1 MKVTFTDE
9 ELTRIR
15 RAYNIE
21 EKNTGFQIKTN
32 DAMRDEII
40 IEAYVSGI
48 DSFFCVDS
56 DSVAEILNNNPDVNQ
71 ESERGSDEFEYEL
84 DRLYRVVNTEDSNES
99 LWYFILQGF
108 SEAGGFHGIKSKD
121 LCATAQE
128 ALDAG
133 EERVI
138 ELNKMTFEQQSKELW

>member
-1 MKVTFTDE
+1 MNVRFTDE

-21 EKNTGFQIKTN
+21 ERNTAFQIKTN
-32 DAMRDEII
+32 DEMRNEII

-48 DSFFCVDS
+48 DAFFYVDS
-56 DSVAEILNNNPDVNQ
+56 DSVDEILTSNPDVNQ
-71 ESERGSDEFEYEL
+71 EAERGSDKFEYEL
-84 DRLYRVVNTEDSNES
+84 DRIYRVVNTEEPEEA

-108 SEAGGFHGIKSKD
+108 SEAGGFHCIKSKD

-128 ALDAG
+128 ALDCG

>member
-1 MKVTFTDE
+1 MNVTFTDE

-48 DSFFCVDS
+48 DAFFYVDS
-56 DSVAEILNNNPDVNQ
+56 DSVAEILTSNPDVNQ
-71 ESERGSDEFEYEL
+71 EAKRGSDKFEYEL
-84 DRLYRVVNTEDSNES
+84 DRIYRVVNTEEPEEA

-128 ALDAG
+128 ALDTA

>member
-1 MKVTFTDE
+1 MNVTFTDE

-32 DAMRDEII
+32 DDMRDEII

-48 DSFFCVDS
+48 DAFFYVDS
-56 DSVAEILNNNPDVNQ
+56 DSVAEILSSNSDVNQ
-71 ESERGSDEFEYEL
+71 EAERGSDKFEYEL
-84 DRLYRVVNTEDSNES
+84 DRLYRVVNTEEPNEA

-133 EERVI
+133 EERVV

>member
-1 MKVTFTDE
+1 MNVTFTDE

-32 DAMRDEII
+32 EEMRNEII

-48 DSFFCVDS
+48 DTFFYVDS
-56 DSVAEILNNNPDVNQ
+56 DSVDEILSSNPDVNQ
-71 ESERGSDEFEYEL
+71 KAGRASDKFEYEL
-84 DRLYRVVNTEDSNES
+84 DRLYRVVNTEEDNES

>member
-1 MKVTFTDE
+1 MNVTFTDE

-32 DAMRDEII
+32 DDMRDEII

-48 DSFFCVDS
+48 DAFFYVDS
-56 DSVAEILNNNPDVNQ
+56 DSVTEILNNNPDVNQ
-71 ESERGSDEFEYEL
+71 KAERGSDKFEYEL
-84 DRLYRVVNTEDSNES
+84 DRMYRVVNTEEPNEV

-108 SEAGGFHGIKSKD
+108 SETGGFHGIKSKGFYI
-121 LCATAQE
+121 TAQE
-128 ALDAG
+128 ALDNG
-133 EERVI
+133 EKLVV

>member
-1 MKVTFTDE
+1 MNVTFTDK

-32 DAMRDEII
+32 EDMRNEII
-40 IEAYVSGI
+40 VEAYVSGV
-48 DSFFCVDS
+48 DAFFYVDS

-71 ESERGSDEFEYEL
+71 EAERGSDKFEYEL
-84 DRLYRVVNTEDSNES
+84 DRIYRVVNTEEPEEA

-108 SEAGGFHGIKSKD
+108 SEAGGFHGMKSKD

>member
-1 MKVTFTDE
+1 MNVTFTDK

-15 RAYNIE
+15 RAHNIE
-21 EKNTGFQIKTN
+21 EKDEGYHIRTN
-32 DAMRDEII
+32 EEMRNEII
-40 IEAYVSGI
+40 VEAYVNGLNVCFDIQS
-48 DSFFCVDS
+48 VD
-56 DSVAEILNNNPDVNQ
+56 DILSKDIEQ
-71 ESERGSDEFEYEL
+71 EVERGSDKFEYEL
-84 DRLYRVVNTEDSNES
+84 DTIYRVVNTEEDNEVF
-99 LWYFILQGF
+99 WYFILQGF

-128 ALDAG
+128 ALDTA

>member
-1 MKVTFTDE
+1 MNVTFTDE

-32 DAMRDEII
+32 DDMRDEII

-48 DSFFCVDS
+48 DAFFCVDS
-56 DSVAEILNNNPDVNQ
+56 DSVAEILSRNPDVNQ
-71 ESERGSDEFEYEL
+71 EAERGSDKFEYEL
-84 DRLYRVVNTEDSNES
+84 DRLYRVVNTEEPNEVF
-99 LWYFILQGF
+99 WYFILQGF

-128 ALDAG
+128 ALDNA
-133 EERVI
+133 EERVV
-138 ELNKMTFEQQSKELW
+138 ELNKMTFDQQSKELW